1 MLAIHE
7 RSLKVRCR
15 GTAGFTILELLAV
28 FAILAIIVALAAPR
42 FTAVIQ
48 ESKLKAC
55 KNNVEMITKAAEMYY
70 EVKGEWPAQQ
80 DLVDEGYIE
89 DGIYCPLAES
99 ESEEYG
105 YDISD
110 EGVVTCKNEANHS
123 GESGV

>member
-70 EVKGEWPAQQ
+70 EVKGEWPTQQ
-80 DLVDEGYIE
+80 DLADEGYIE
-89 DGIYCPLAES
+89 DGIYCPLADGEG
-99 ESEEYG
+99 EEYA
-105 YDISD
+105 YDID
-110 EGVVTCKNEANHS
+110 EDGNVTCKNKANHS
-123 GESGV
+123 PETET